1 MVRAVYRE
9 ERKIAE
15 NILANRKTVETI
27 CSEARSYDPN
37 SKSRTGN
44 QELLNSVCHIMHSA
58 NLEIGELRKLT
69 KGDAPSQTT
78 IECEAIA
85 QKANMAYRTLVKI
98 IRRQEEQEETCA
110 FDNTVEENHYT
121 YKKIFNKYM
130 RSKNSAEREHLI
142 RVLDDLMETATDLQN
157 KKNRG
162 EY

>member
-9 ERKIAE
+9 ERKVAE

-85 QKANMAYRTLVKI
+85 QKANMAYRTLAKRI
-98 IRRQEEQEETCA
+98 EKQKEQEEIYT
-110 FDNTVEENHYT
+110 FNNTVKENDNIYEKLFNE
-121 YKKIFNKYM
+121 YKNCQNLARKELF
-130 RSKNSAEREHLI
+130 A